1 MPKPPFRSL
10 AEHLIRST
18 LGLALCCMVVVFGV
32 QSALMIRQHRADFQS
47 LVDDIARTSVPLLAV
62 SLWDI
67 EPHTVQEQLNLLAGR
82 PQVGYVL
89 LLAGT
94 GRQFEAGN
102 AQLGRGADSRRI
114 PIPAP
119 QGSAQLGELRLWGN
133 PAFEIDAMFRTAWT
147 VLAGYGLFT
156 VLVCSLIASM
166 LRRELQSPLQ
176 RLARFANELTPQ
188 TLVQPLVLDR
198 PVRARTDEI
207 DQVAEGFSTLQ
218 QGLRTHIANL
228 DRMVAERTQ
237 QLEALAEDN
246 RLLSIT
252 DPLTGCLNRRTL
264 EPRLLE
270 EIERAHRYQRPF
282 SVICLDLDHFKRIN
296 DRYGHAGGD
305 AVLCATVEHL
315 RRATRFRLDWM
326 VRLGGEEFLVVQ
338 PETVLATALRNAERL
353 RELLETTPVLF
364 DGYQIAISAS
374 FGVAQWQPD
383 QSTSDLLH
391 QADALLYQAKTAGR
405 NRVHPVP
412 EEPVLVA
419 IE

>member
-1 MPKPPFRSL
+1 MPNLPFRSL
-10 AEHLIRST
+10 AGHLIRNT
-18 LGLALCCMVVVFGV
+18 LALALCCMVGVFGV
-32 QSALMIRQHRADFQS
+32 QSALMVQQHRAEFQR
-47 LVDDIARTSVPLLAV
+47 LVDDIAKTSVPLLAV

-67 EPHTVQEQLNLLAGR
+67 EPRTVQQQLNLVAER

-89 LLAGT
+89 LLTGT

-102 AQLGRGADSRRI
+102 ARLGRQTDSRRI
-114 PIPAP
+114 SIPTP
-119 QGSAQLGELRLWGN
+119 QGTGNLAELQLWGN
-133 PAFEIDAMFRTAWT
+133 PDFEVREIVHAAWT
-147 VLAGYGLFT
+147 VLAGYGFFT

-166 LRRELQSPLQ
+166 LRRELQKPLQ
-176 RLARFANELTPQ
+176 RLARFASELTPQ

-198 PVRARTDEI
+198 PPRARTDEI

-218 QGLRTHIANL
+218 NGLRAHIADL

-237 QLEALAEDN
+237 QLEALAEAN
-246 RLLSIT
+246 HLLSIT

-270 EIERAHRYQRPF
+270 EIERAQRYQRPF

-315 RRATRFRLDWM
+315 RRATRSRLDWM
-326 VRLGGEEFLVVQ
+326 VRLGGEEFLLVQ

-364 DGYQIAISAS
+364 EEQQIAITAS

-383 QSTSDLLH
+383 QGPSDLLH

-405 NRVHPVP
+405 NQVCPADRR
-412 EEPVLVA
+412 LVA
-419 IE
+419 I

>member
-1 MPKPPFRSL
+1 MPHPPFRPL
-10 AEHLIRST
+10 AGHLIRST
-18 LGLALCCMVVVFGV
+18 LGLALCCMVGVFGV
-32 QSALMIRQHRADFQS
+32 QSALMVRQHRADFQR
-47 LVDDIARTSVPLLAV
+47 LVDDIAKTSVPLLAV

-67 EPHTVQEQLNLLAGR
+67 EPRTVQQQLDLMAER

-89 LLAGT
+89 LMSGT
-94 GRQFEAGN
+94 GRKFEAGN
-102 AQLGRGADSRRI
+102 VQLRQEADSRRI
-114 PIPAP
+114 PIAAP
-119 QGSAQLGELRLWGN
+119 QGSAELGELLLWGN
-133 PAFEIDAMFRTAWT
+133 PAFEVEQLFRTAWT

-166 LRRELQSPLQ
+166 LRRELQIPLQ
-176 RLARFANELTPQ
+176 RLARFASELTPQ

-198 PVRARTDEI
+198 PVRARSDEI

-218 QGLRTHIANL
+218 NGLRAHIADL

-237 QLEALAEDN
+237 QLEALAQAN
-246 RLLSIT
+246 HLLSIT

-270 EIERAHRYQRPF
+270 EIERAQRYQRPF

-305 AVLCATVEHL
+305 AVLCATAEHL
-315 RRATRFRLDWM
+315 RRDTRARLDWM
-326 VRLGGEEFLVVQ
+326 VRLGGEEFLLVQ

-364 DGYQIAISAS
+364 EGQQIALTAS

-383 QSTSDLLH
+383 QGTSDLLQ

-405 NRVHPVP
+405 NRVYPQ
-412 EEPVLVA
+412 A
-419 IE
+419 